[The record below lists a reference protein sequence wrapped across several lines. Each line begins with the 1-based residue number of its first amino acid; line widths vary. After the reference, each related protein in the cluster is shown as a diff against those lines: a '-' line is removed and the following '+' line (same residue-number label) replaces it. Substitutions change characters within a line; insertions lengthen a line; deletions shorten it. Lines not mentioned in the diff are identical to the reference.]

1 MRVRIAFFFTL
12 LFSVLLITPTVI
24 SFIDNNQDIAYL
36 IEINEEED
44 SKGKEGKESAND
56 LEIKIHPTENSSAFV
71 LNGIQKRKNV
81 RFLSKNYT
89 SQYPN
94 ITTPPPKFLS

>member
-1 MRVRIAFFFTL
+1 MRVRIALFFTL

-24 SFIDNNQDIAYL
+24 SLIDDNQEIAYL

-44 SKGKEGKESAND
+44 NKGKESAND
-56 LEIKIHPTENSSAFV
+56 LEFKIHPTENSSAFV

-89 SQYPN
+89 SQYPK
-94 ITTPPPKFLS
+94 ITTPPPEFLS